1 MPKFDWTNTQS
12 ASGGGVFTI
21 PNDGYVCMITA
32 AEWGT
37 STNGQPRLKL
47 TWDVA
52 EGPYAG
58 VCANN
63 GWYDSKHCDYI
74 SFAPNALRFAKQKME
89 AIAASNPGFDPFAA
103 IDADQFQTFV
113 NRMVGLVLK
122 LEYGEWQGRQTK
134 KMRVDAYKSV
144 TDIRAGNFTVPV
156 TEEPQPQ
163 AQAPVAHVPSG
174 YGQVASQPQASQPY
188 GGPVPF

>member
-1 MPKFDWTNTQS
+1 MPKFDWSNTQA

-21 PNDGYVCMITA
+21 PNDGYVCVITA

-63 GWYDSKHCDYI
+63 GWYDSKHSDYI
-74 SFAPNALRFAKQKME
+74 SFSPSALRFAKQKLE
-89 AIAASNPGFDPFAA
+89 AIAKSNPGFDPFAA
-103 IDADQFQTFV
+103 IDNDQFQAFV
-113 NRMVGLVLK
+113 NRLVGLTLK

-134 KMRVDAYKSV
+134 KMVVDAYKTV
-144 TDIRAGNFTVPV
+144 ADIRSGNFSKPV
-156 TEEPQPQ
+156 TEEPEQVPQ
-163 AQAPVAHVPSG
+163 T
-174 YGQVASQPQASQPY
+174 YVAS
-188 GGPVPF
+188 VPATFGQTFSAQLEAARNEPAPF

>member
-1 MPKFDWTNTQS
+1 MPKFDWSNTQA
-12 ASGGGVFTI
+12 ASGGSTFTI
-21 PNDGYVCMITA
+21 PNDGYVCTITA
-32 AEWGT
+32 ADWCQ
-37 STNGQPRLKL
+37 SRSGQPQLKI
-47 TWDVA
+47 TWEVA
-52 EGPYAG
+52 EGQYAG

-63 GWYDSKHCDYI
+63 GWYESKHCDYI

-103 IDADQFQTFV
+103 IDSDQFQAFV

-122 LEYGEWQGRQTK
+122 LEYSEWQGRQTK

-144 TDIRAGNFTVPV
+144 ADIRAHNFTVPV

-163 AQAPVAHVPSG
+163 PQAPVAHVPSG
-174 YGQVASQPQASQPY
+174 YGQAASQPQASQQY

>member
-1 MPKFDWTNTQS
+1 MPKFDWTNTQA
-12 ASGGGVFTI
+12 ASGGGTFTI
-21 PNDGYVCMITA
+21 PNDGYVCIITA
-32 AEWGT
+32 AEWCQ
-37 STNGQPRLKL
+37 SRSGQPQLKI
-47 TWDVA
+47 TWEVA
-52 EGPYAG
+52 EGQYAG

-103 IDADQFQTFV
+103 IDADQFQAFV
-113 NRMVGLVLK
+113 NCMVGLVLK

>member
-1 MPKFDWTNTQS
+1 MPKFDWSNTQA

-21 PNDGYVCMITA
+21 PNDGYVCVITA

-63 GWYDSKHCDYI
+63 GWYDSKHSDYI
-74 SFAPNALRFAKQKME
+74 SFSPSALRFAKQKLE
-89 AIAASNPGFDPFAA
+89 AIAKSNPGFDPFAA
-103 IDADQFQTFV
+103 IDNDQFQAFV
-113 NRMVGLVLK
+113 NRLVGLTLK

-134 KMRVDAYKSV
+134 KMVVDAYKTV
-144 TDIRAGNFTVPV
+144 ADIRSGNFSKPV
-156 TEEPQPQ
+156 TEEPEQVPQ
-163 AQAPVAHVPSG
+163 TH
-174 YGQVASQPQASQPY
+174 VASVPPTFGQTFGSQIAAARNEPA
-188 GGPVPF
+188 PF